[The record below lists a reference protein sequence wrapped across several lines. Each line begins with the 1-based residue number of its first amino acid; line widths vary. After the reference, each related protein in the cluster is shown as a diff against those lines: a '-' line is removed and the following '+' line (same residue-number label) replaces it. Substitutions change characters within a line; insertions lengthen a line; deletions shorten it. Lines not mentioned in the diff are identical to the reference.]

1 MQNHRPDLLR
11 DRRLELGLPPTPP
24 PLRPARGLVLLGSG
38 IGLVLVLVVA
48 AFQWLAQA
56 REQSLQAQVD
66 RMATVEQRAR
76 RLNTKLKT
84 VTARSNALDKD
95 TRQIVSQLVAVRS
108 GSAFLEQLRRVTPQG
123 VQLRS
128 VSVDASG
135 TTLTL
140 EGVAQSPEAFE
151 RVNAFGLNLEDLP
164 AIPAGGAVVQRAT
177 ADETGLLQFTVK
189 VTLDVGVGVSKSVAC
204 SRIGRTCCNSCSPRP
219 RSTRASQRSF

>member
-1 MQNHRPDLLR
+1 MENHRPDLLR

-24 PLRPARGLVLLGSG
+24 PLRPARGLVLLGAG

-48 AFQWLAQA
+48 SFQWLAQV
-56 REQSLQAQVD
+56 RERTLQGQVD
-66 RMATVEQRAR
+66 RMAMVEQRAR
-76 RLNTKLKT
+76 RLNSKLKS

-135 TTLTL
+135 TILTL

-151 RVNAFGLNLEDLP
+151 RVNVFGLNVEDLS
-164 AIPAGGAVVQRAT
+164 AVPAGGAVVQRAT

-189 VTLDVGVGVSKSVAC
+189 VSLDLEVAPTAEQLTDLGADGLA
-204 SRIGRTCCNSCSPRP
+204 RRYQLLK
-219 RSTRASQRSF
+219 QRGMPL

>member
-48 AFQWLAQA
+48 SFQWLAQA

-76 RLNTKLKT
+76 RLNSRLKS

-177 ADETGLLQFTVK
+177 ADETGLLQFTLK
-189 VTLDVGVGVSKSVAC
+189 VSLDLEVAPTAKQLTDLGADGLA
-204 SRIGRTCCNSCSPRP
+204 RRYQLLK
-219 RSTRASQRSF
+219 QRGMPL

>member
-1 MQNHRPDLLR
+1 MENHRPDLLR

-48 AFQWLAQA
+48 SFQWLAQV
-56 REQSLQAQVD
+56 RERTLQGQVD
-66 RMATVEQRAR
+66 RMAMVEQRAR
-76 RLNTKLKT
+76 RLNSKLKS

-140 EGVAQSPEAFE
+140 EGVAQSPKAFE
-151 RVNAFGLNLEDLP
+151 RLNAFGLNLEDLP
-164 AIPAGGAVVQRAT
+164 AVPAGGALVQRAK

-189 VTLDVGVGVSKSVAC
+189 VSLDLEVAPTAEQLTDLGADGLA
-204 SRIGRTCCNSCSPRP
+204 RRYQLLK
-219 RSTRASQRSF
+219 QRGMPL

>member
-1 MQNHRPDLLR
+1 MENHRPDLLR

-48 AFQWLAQA
+48 SFQWLAQV
-56 REQSLQAQVD
+56 RERTLQGQVD

-76 RLNTKLKT
+76 RLNSKLKS

-151 RVNAFGLNLEDLP
+151 RLNAFGLNLEDLP
-164 AIPAGGAVVQRAT
+164 AVPAGGAVVQRAT
-177 ADETGLLQFTVK
+177 ADEAGLLQFTVK
-189 VTLDVGVGVSKSVAC
+189 VSLDLEVAPTAEQLTDLGADGLA
-204 SRIGRTCCNSCSPRP
+204 RRYQLLK
-219 RSTRASQRSF
+219 QRGMPL

>member
-1 MQNHRPDLLR
+1 MENHRPDLLR

-48 AFQWLAQA
+48 SFQWLAQV
-56 REQSLQAQVD
+56 RERTLEGQVD
-66 RMATVEQRAR
+66 RMAMVEQRAR
-76 RLNTKLKT
+76 RLNSKLT
-84 VTARSNALDKD
+84 SVTARSKGLDKD

-128 VSVDASG
+128 VSVDVSG
-135 TTLTL
+135 TTLML

-151 RVNAFGLNLEDLP
+151 RVNAFGLNLENLP
-164 AIPAGGAVVQRAT
+164 AVPAGGAVVQRAT
-177 ADETGLLQFTVK
+177 TDEMGLLQFTVK
-189 VTLDVGVGVSKSVAC
+189 VSLDLEVAPTAEQLTDLGADGLA
-204 SRIGRTCCNSCSPRP
+204 RRYQLLK
-219 RSTRASQRSF
+219 QRGMPL

>member
-1 MQNHRPDLLR
+1 MENHRPDLLR

-48 AFQWLAQA
+48 SFQWLAQV
-56 REQSLQAQVD
+56 RERTLQGQVD
-66 RMATVEQRAR
+66 RMAMVEQRAR
-76 RLNTKLKT
+76 RLNSKLKS
-84 VTARSNALDKD
+84 VTARSKALDKD

-135 TTLTL
+135 TILML

-164 AIPAGGAVVQRAT
+164 AVPAGGAVVQRAT
-177 ADETGLLQFTVK
+177 TDETGLLQFTVK
-189 VTLDVGVGVSKSVAC
+189 VSLDLEVAPTAEQLTDLGADGLA
-204 SRIGRTCCNSCSPRP
+204 RRYQLLK
-219 RSTRASQRSF
+219 QRGMPL

>member
-1 MQNHRPDLLR
+1 MQNERPDLLR

-38 IGLVLVLVVA
+38 VGLLLVLVVA
-48 AFQWLAQA
+48 AVQWLAQA

-66 RMATVEQRAR
+66 RVATVEQRVR
-76 RLNTKLKT
+76 RMNTNLKT
-84 VTARSNALDKD
+84 VTARSKALDED

-108 GSAFLEQLRRVTPQG
+108 GSAFLEQLRRVTTQG

-135 TTLTL
+135 TTLTM

-151 RVNAFGLNLEDLP
+151 RLNAFGLNLEDLP
-164 AIPAGGAVVQRAT
+164 AVSAGGAVVHKAT
-177 ADETGLLQFTVK
+177 ADNTCVDLQPPPSQ
-189 VTLDVGVGVSKSVAC
+189 L
-204 SRIGRTCCNSCSPRP
+204 
-219 RSTRASQRSF
+219 RSTHEASWLLPTAVKFSRLP

>member
-48 AFQWLAQA
+48 AFQWLAQV

-76 RLNTKLKT
+76 RLNSKLKS

-140 EGVAQSPEAFE
+140 EGVAQSSQAFE

-189 VTLDVGVGVSKSVAC
+189 VSLDLEVAPTAEQLTDLGADGLA
-204 SRIGRTCCNSCSPRP
+204 RRYQLLK
-219 RSTRASQRSF
+219 QRGMPL

>member
-1 MQNHRPDLLR
+1 MQNDRPDLLR
-11 DRRLELGLPPTPP
+11 DRRLELGLPPMPP

-38 IGLVLVLVVA
+38 VGLLLVLVVA

-56 REQSLQAQVD
+56 REQSLQAHVD

-76 RLNTKLKT
+76 LLNTKLKT

-95 TRQIVSQLVAVRS
+95 TRQIVTQLVAVRS

-135 TTLTL
+135 TTLTM

-151 RVNAFGLNLEDLP
+151 RLNAFGLNLEDLP
-164 AIPAGGAVVQRAT
+164 AVSAGGAVVQRAT
-177 ADETGLLQFTVK
+177 ADEMGLLQFSLK
-189 VTLDVGVGVSKSVAC
+189 VSLDLGVVPTAEQLIDLGADGLARRYQLLKLQ
-204 SRIGRTCCNSCSPRP
+204 GMPL
-219 RSTRASQRSF
+219 

>member
-1 MQNHRPDLLR
+1 MENHRPDLLL

-48 AFQWLAQA
+48 SFQWLAQV
-56 REQSLQAQVD
+56 RERTLQGQVD

-76 RLNTKLKT
+76 RLNSKLKS

-95 TRQIVSQLVAVRS
+95 TREIVSQLVAVRS

-128 VSVDASG
+128 VSVDSSG
-135 TTLTL
+135 TSLTL

-151 RVNAFGLNLEDLP
+151 RLNAFGLNLEDLP
-164 AIPAGGAVVQRAT
+164 AVPAGGAVVQRAT
-177 ADETGLLQFTVK
+177 AEEEGLLQFTVK
-189 VTLDVGVGVSKSVAC
+189 VSLDLEVAPTAEQLTDLGADGLA
-204 SRIGRTCCNSCSPRP
+204 RRYQLLK
-219 RSTRASQRSF
+219 QRGMPL

>member
-1 MQNHRPDLLR
+1 MENHRPDLLR

-48 AFQWLAQA
+48 SFQWLAQV
-56 REQSLQAQVD
+56 RERTLEGHVD
-66 RMATVEQRAR
+66 RMAMVEQRAR
-76 RLNTKLKT
+76 RLNSKLT
-84 VTARSNALDKD
+84 SVTARSKGLDKD

-128 VSVDASG
+128 VSVDVSG
-135 TTLTL
+135 TTLML

-189 VTLDVGVGVSKSVAC
+189 VSLDVGVAPTAEQLTDLGADGLARRYQLLK
-204 SRIGRTCCNSCSPRP
+204 
-219 RSTRASQRSF
+219 QRGMPL

>member
-1 MQNHRPDLLR
+1 MENHRPDLLR

-48 AFQWLAQA
+48 SFQWLAQV
-56 REQSLQAQVD
+56 RERTLQGQVD

-76 RLNTKLKT
+76 RLNSKLKS

-135 TTLTL
+135 TSLTL
-140 EGVAQSPEAFE
+140 EGVAQSLEAFE
-151 RVNAFGLNLEDLP
+151 RLNAFGLNLEDLP
-164 AIPAGGAVVQRAT
+164 SVPAGGAVVQRAT
-177 ADETGLLQFTVK
+177 ADER
-189 VTLDVGVGVSKSVAC
+189 AC
-204 SRIGRTCCNSCSPRP
+204 CSSR
-219 RSTRASQRSF
+219 

>member
-1 MQNHRPDLLR
+1 MENHRPDLLR

-48 AFQWLAQA
+48 SFQWLAQV
-56 REQSLQAQVD
+56 RERTLEGQVD
-66 RMATVEQRAR
+66 RMAMVEQRAR
-76 RLNTKLKT
+76 RLNSKLT
-84 VTARSNALDKD
+84 SVTARSKGLDKD

-128 VSVDASG
+128 VSVDVSG
-135 TTLTL
+135 TTLML

-164 AIPAGGAVVQRAT
+164 AVPAGGAVDQRAT
-177 ADETGLLQFTVK
+177 TDETGLLQFTVK
-189 VTLDVGVGVSKSVAC
+189 VSLDLEVAPTAEQLTDLGADGLA
-204 SRIGRTCCNSCSPRP
+204 RRYQLLK
-219 RSTRASQRSF
+219 QRGMPL